1 MLWHAHFHFLH
12 NSPDSLEVQTI
23 SRLQLDQ
30 TQHVNLKKG
39 VSLSSGYDFI
49 CSARKTE
56 VSCDKKLQENEI
68 ILFSL

>member
-49 CSARKTE
+49 CSG
-56 VSCDKKLQENEI
+56 
-68 ILFSL
+68 